1 MISMTKSI
9 NSIDQIFP
17 FQTDYIAKIN
27 SPIIMMIGAKTENQH
42 QKIGIYTLLEITRV
56 QRNFSLPYS

>member
-9 NSIDQIFP
+9 NSIVQIFP

-27 SPIIMMIGAKTENQH
+27 SPIIMMIGAKTEKKVIFH
-42 QKIGIYTLLEITRV
+42 YSVLKK
-56 QRNFSLPYS
+56 PYSS